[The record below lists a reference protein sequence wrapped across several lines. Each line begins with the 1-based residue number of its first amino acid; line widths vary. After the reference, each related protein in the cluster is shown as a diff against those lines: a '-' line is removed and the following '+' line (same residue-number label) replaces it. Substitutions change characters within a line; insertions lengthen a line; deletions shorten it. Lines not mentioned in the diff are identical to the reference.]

1 MARTKNRHIS
11 HLETGTEDVKAIEK
25 IYIAGIYA
33 RLSQERKE
41 DYRNKSN
48 SLEMQEELCVKEA
61 DEKDIKVFRIYKD
74 HEYSGTNFKRP
85 GFIEM
90 MEDIRIGRINCII
103 VKDMSRFG
111 REYLEIS
118 NYIEKVFPF
127 LGVRFISVNDNL
139 DTKDGIKSD
148 KSYEIAIKNIFNDL
162 YAKDISKKV
171 KASKEVKMKQGS
183 FIGAMAPY
191 GYKVNKIDG
200 KRVLTVDEKASEVV
214 RLIFHLAGQ
223 GKSNMQIARELTIIY
238 TTPAEYKRTGEL
250 YKNKYDTKQWDP
262 SYLSKIL
269 SDEVY
274 IGNLTQRLYS
284 SRYDSSRKSKF
295 RDKDEWIIKENT
307 HEALVEKS
315 LFERV
320 RRIKEINQ
328 GSLPYHSLK
337 STIKDGK
344 ENVGVKIQR
353 DHNKEGKYDGLI
365 RCSICGRNLKK
376 QYGSRGIKVNDEI
389 CYCYY
394 CKGIDRLNLEKSH
407 VRIYETDLDRILVD
421 TLKRLFLSFYQ
432 EDKGL
437 RLKTYLEK
445 VSAEKI
451 NQISLKTDTN
461 NKKIDALRV
470 KLQEQYENYVKG
482 DVLLS
487 ESKKESNKID
497 RQIKTIKNELKI
509 LDDKK
514 RNVKKRKKELKKFI
528 EVLFCCLDD
537 KSIDVDKELVDTLIS
552 HIEISKYKQVTIYF
566 KFSLDKDME
575 KQLEVENE

>member
-25 IYIAGIYA
+25 IYIAGIYT

-74 HEYSGTNFKRP
+74 YEYSGTNFKRP

-376 QYGSRGIKVNDEI
+376 QYGSRGN
-389 CYCYY
+389 
-394 CKGIDRLNLEKSH
+394 
-407 VRIYETDLDRILVD
+407 
-421 TLKRLFLSFYQ
+421 
-432 EDKGL
+432 
-437 RLKTYLEK
+437 
-445 VSAEKI
+445 
-451 NQISLKTDTN
+451 
-461 NKKIDALRV
+461 
-470 KLQEQYENYVKG
+470 
-482 DVLLS
+482 
-487 ESKKESNKID
+487 
-497 RQIKTIKNELKI
+497 
-509 LDDKK
+509 
-514 RNVKKRKKELKKFI
+514 
-528 EVLFCCLDD
+528 
-537 KSIDVDKELVDTLIS
+537 
-552 HIEISKYKQVTIYF
+552 
-566 KFSLDKDME
+566 
-575 KQLEVENE
+575 